1 MDRYPIPDE
10 KRRRLEALIR
20 IIDMVIYLAIVA
32 GGVYALFFTPNT
44 VTVELAGWDWLIGVW
59 SLLLLVGGLLGF
71 VGRLTRYWV
80 LEVPATP
87 AAVFGIL
94 IYLVIL
100 GRTAFTSITA
110 AVATTL
116 VFVAMAVLIRRY
128 VELQIFASDPSHQDF
143 QARVAEMLRR
153 RTQNVAPRR
162 E

>member
-10 KRRRLEALIR
+10 KRRRLESFIR

-32 GGVYALFFTPNT
+32 GGVYALFFTPTT
-44 VTVELAGWDWLIGVW
+44 VQVELAGWEWLIGVW
-59 SLLLLVGGLLGF
+59 SLLLLIGGGVGF
-71 VGRLTRYWV
+71 IGRLTRYWV
-80 LEVPATP
+80 LEVPAAP

-116 VFVAMAVLIRRY
+116 VFVAMLVMIRRY
-128 VELQIFASDPSHQDF
+128 VELQIFASDPTHLDF
-143 QARVAEMLRR
+143 QSRVAEALRR
-153 RTQNVAPRR
+153 RTQNVAPRT